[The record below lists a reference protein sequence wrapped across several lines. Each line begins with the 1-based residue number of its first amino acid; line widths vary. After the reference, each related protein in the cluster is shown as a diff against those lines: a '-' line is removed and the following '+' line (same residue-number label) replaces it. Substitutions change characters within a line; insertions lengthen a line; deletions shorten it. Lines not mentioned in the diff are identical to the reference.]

1 MTKGLFSC
9 ILCVLFA
16 VPLAASTQQA
26 YTILLVGNRAG
37 TATSETDAKGE
48 RRFSYEY
55 NDRGRGPKIDCR
67 MTLNDAGVPQQVQ
80 ISGNNYDKQT
90 INEQF
95 NAANGKAIWKST
107 TESGEKK
114 LEKDAFYVS
123 VNGPPEELG
132 ILAGALL
139 KTKDQKI
146 ALLPDGE
153 ARLEKGESLE
163 IQSGQDSRKVTLYT
177 IGGLDFLPV
186 PVWLNDDGSYFATVN
201 TWLTTVARGWED
213 AIPALLKKQEE
224 FSSKRFSSLSDKL
237 THQPA
242 KKVAIE
248 HAKLFDSERAEIQSN
263 MTVVVDGNRIAEVG
277 PDGKVEIPSDAH
289 RIDASG
295 QTLLPGLWDMHVHIG
310 DLDGLLHIA
319 AGVTSVRDLANETE
333 KVLTL
338 KKQFDSGSLIGP
350 RLLLAGFIDGPGPY
364 AGPTKVL
371 VATEQEARAA
381 VDRYSELGYEQ
392 IKIYSSVKPE
402 LVPAIIDEARKK
414 GLRVSGHIPA
424 YMTAEQAVK
433 LGYDEIQHANFLFL
447 NFLADKVQDTRTP
460 ARFIAVA
467 ENAAGLDLDSKRVND
482 FLELLKERKTV
493 LDPTVNVFEG
503 LFTDRPGEPSHVL
516 GTVAHRFP
524 TQVRR
529 WLLTGGLPVPEGK
542 DQRYRDSF
550 AAVLRMV
557 KKVYDAG
564 IPIVAGTD
572 ALAGFGL
579 HRELELYVEAGIPPA
594 KVLQLSTLGSAR
606 VMKRDAQLGS
616 ITPGKNADLVLVDGD
631 PIKNISD
638 IRNVR
643 TVLKDGK
650 LFQSAEIY
658 EAIGIK
664 P

>member
-37 TATSETDAKGE
+37 TATTEIDAKGE
-48 RRFSYEY
+48 RRFTYEF

-67 MTLNDAGVPQQVQ
+67 MTLNDAGVPQRVR

-90 INEQF
+90 ISEQF

-114 LEKDAFYVS
+114 FEKDAFYVS

-186 PVWLNDDGSYFATVN
+186 PVWLNEDGSYFATVN

-213 AIPALLKKQEE
+213 AVPALLKKQEE

-277 PDGKVEIPSDAH
+277 PDGKVEIPTDAH

-467 ENAAGLDLDSKRVND
+467 ENAAELDLDSKRVND